1 MMVSGWQ
8 AASPRRGHPRAFRSP
23 AFTARRVRATRGQ
36 REPPSDSEIERG
48 LRERAVSDPRAA
60 EILLRWLQR
69 PRTEERTGGV
79 DLDSLSEAEL
89 EQLYA
94 GLVRLARLDG
104 TELAAL
110 VEHVLA
116 GNEPGSS

>member
-1 MMVSGWQ
+1 VS
-8 AASPRRGHPRAFRSP
+8 
-23 AFTARRVRATRGQ
+23 
-36 REPPSDSEIERG
+36 PSDEEIERG

-60 EILLRWLQR
+60 EILLRWMQR
-69 PRTEERTGGV
+69 PRTEEHVGGV

-94 GLVRLARLDG
+94 GSVRLARLDG

-110 VEHVLA
+110 LEHVLA